1 MYEKIKYHVF
11 DILVE
16 TDDGEIIDR
25 IVAIFLM
32 ILILLNTIAVVLETV
47 ETINQE
53 YAAYFHALE
62 VFSVVVFTLEYI
74 LRLWVAP
81 LEKRFS
87 GRFGRL
93 RYAVTIFALIDLVAV
108 LPFYLPLLFPMDL
121 LVIRFLRVFRLF
133 RLFKLNRYA
142 RSLNTLDDILRNKKE
157 ELLVTFAMLMMLLL
171 FSSSL
176 MYLVEH
182 DAQPDKFPD
191 IPTAMWWGIVTL
203 TTVGYGDAFPI
214 TVLGKI
220 LGGFVAILGI
230 ALFAIPTGII
240 AAGFNEELEKIRLKD
255 KIKCPA
261 CPHCDGDISDVI
273 LSYKPK
279 EENQTMKET
288 NEEPER

>member
-1 MYEKIKYHVF
+1 MYEKIKYRVY

-16 TDDGEIIDR
+16 TDDNELIDR

-47 ETINQE
+47 ESINQQ
-53 YAAYFHALE
+53 YAAIFHALE
-62 VFSVVVFTLEYI
+62 VFSVVVFTIEYI

-93 RYAVTIFALIDLVAV
+93 RYAVTIFAIIDLIAV
-108 LPFYLPLLFPMDL
+108 LPFYLPLFFPMDL
-121 LVIRFLRVFRLF
+121 LVVRFLRVFRLF

-142 RSLNTLDDILRNKKE
+142 RSMNTLDDILRNKKE

-182 DAQPDKFPD
+182 EAQPDKFPD
-191 IPTAMWWGIVTL
+191 IPTSMWWAIVTL

-214 TVLGKI
+214 TALGKVLG
-220 LGGFVAILGI
+220 GCVAILGI

-240 AAGFNEELEKIRLKD
+240 AAGFNEELGKIRLKD
-255 KIKCPA
+255 KIKCPP
-261 CPHCDGDISDVI
+261 CPHCDGDISDVV
-273 LSYKPK
+273 LAFKPK
-279 EENQTMKET
+279 DGEK
-288 NEEPER
+288 